1 MMLQRIIQ
9 PVLDLLYPPRCL
21 FCQGVP
27 QGNPANALQPLNL
40 GFEGMERVLCE
51 DCARKIPWAVSA
63 CPFCAYP
70 GYPTN
75 QEAGPC
81 AWCWDEHLAFEFC
94 CALGSY
100 SKRLRQSLYRFK
112 YRGEKALAGPFGDL
126 LSARLAGMPW
136 IGQVDLLVPVP
147 LCRQRLKER
156 GYNQSYLLADR
167 VSKKFALPLEQ
178 RLSRVKETQSQTS
191 LNKKQR
197 KANLAG
203 AFICPDALPA
213 GCHVLL
219 VDDVLTTGAT
229 AHQAA
234 CTLKDAGAGRVS
246 VVVLA
251 R

>member
-1 MMLQRIIQ
+1 MQNLIQ
-9 PVLDLLYPPRCL
+9 SVLDLFYPPRCL
-21 FCQGVP
+21 FCQGTP
-27 QGNPANALQPLNL
+27 GGNTANALQPLKL
-40 GFEGMERVLCE
+40 VFEGLERVLCE
-51 DCARKIPWAVSA
+51 DCARQIPWAVSS

-70 GYPTN
+70 GDPG

-81 AWCWDEHLAFEFC
+81 AWCWDEHLAFDFC

-100 SKRLRQSLYRFK
+100 SKEIRQSLYRLK
-112 YRGEKALAGPFGDL
+112 YRGEKALAAPFGDL
-126 LSARLAGMPW
+126 LAARLSAVPW
-136 IGQVDLLVPVP
+136 IGEVDLMVPVP
-147 LCRQRLKER
+147 LCRRRLKER
-156 GYNQSYLLADR
+156 GYNQSSLLAAR
-167 VSKKFALPLEQ
+167 VSKNLALPLEQ
-178 RLSRVKETQSQTS
+178 RLIRVKETQSQTA

-203 AFICPDALPA
+203 AFSCPRPLPS

-234 CTLKDAGAGRVS
+234 SALKDAGAGRVS
-246 VVVLA
+246 VAVLA